1 MLLSCAIVHIF
12 LSFEYGDKLENEI
25 LLRLTL
31 LGSYCRAMK
40 TKGMVFRYTW
50 AYSKEDTLGHTRRP
64 VVTS

>member
-31 LGSYCRAMK
+31 LGIYHK
-40 TKGMVFRYTW
+40 
-50 AYSKEDTLGHTRRP
+50 DP
-64 VVTS
+64 PQQ